1 MARPTLYV
9 AITNHG
15 FGHVART
22 TALLN
27 AIRRQ
32 VPDLLPLIVTAA
44 PYWLLQTNL
53 EGEFIHRPRALDLG
67 VVQADSLHMD
77 LAATRGK
84 LLELQAA
91 APEIIRAEAEFI
103 QQNRAALVLA
113 DIPPLAVAIAHAAGV
128 PCWMASNFGWD
139 FIYRSFGD
147 DFVEIAD
154 WVSDLYSGC
163 DRLFQL
169 PFAEPLNAFPHKE
182 AVGLT
187 GAKPRF
193 EPEELRQRLGL
204 STPRERTVLLTF
216 GGLSLQAIPY
226 KALRDF
232 PDWQFLTFDGA
243 APEDMPNLLKLCG
256 RQLRPVDVMP
266 LCGRVVS
273 KPGYGTYAEACRL
286 GVPVAT
292 IRRDDFAEG
301 PLLVAGLRAHHYHQV
316 LSYEEFFG
324 GYWQFLRMEPQPPQD
339 PTPLDL
345 NGNSTIATAVAY
357 YLNNCSSQ

>member
-22 TALLN
+22 TALVN

-44 PYWLLQTNL
+44 PYWLLQANL

-67 VVQADSLHMD
+67 VVQADSLQMD
-77 LAATRGK
+77 LPATRAK

-91 APEIIRAEAEFI
+91 APELIRAEAEFI
-103 QQNRAALVLA
+103 QQNRAQLVLA

-128 PCWMASNFGWD
+128 PCWMVSNFGWD

-147 DFVEIAD
+147 DFSEIAD
-154 WVSDLYSGC
+154 WVSNLYSGC

-182 AVGLT
+182 PVGLT
-187 GAKPRF
+187 GAEPRF

-204 STPRERTVLLTF
+204 TTPRDRTVLLTF

-226 KALRDF
+226 ETLKGF
-232 PDWQFLTFDGA
+232 PDWQFLTFDTS
-243 APEDMPNLLKLCG
+243 APEDLPNLRKLCG

-301 PLLVAGLRAHHYHQV
+301 PVLVAGLQAHHFHQI
-316 LSYEEFFG
+316 LSHEEFFG
-324 GYWQFLRMEPQPPQD
+324 GHWHFLHAEPQPPQD

-345 NGNSTIATAVAY
+345 NGNSMIATAVAY

>member
-1 MARPTLYV
+1 MARPALYV

-22 TALLN
+22 TALVN

-44 PYWLLQTNL
+44 PYWLLQANL

-77 LAATRGK
+77 LTATRAK
-84 LLELQAA
+84 LLALQAA
-91 APEIIRAEAEFI
+91 APELIRAEVDFI
-103 QQNRAALVLA
+103 QQNRAQLVLA
-113 DIPPLAVAIAHAAGV
+113 DVPPLAVAIAHGAGV

-147 DFVEIAD
+147 DFIEIAD

-169 PFAEPLNAFPHKE
+169 PFAEPLNAFPCKE
-182 AVGLT
+182 PVGLT
-187 GAKPRF
+187 GAEPRF

-204 STPRERTVLLTF
+204 ATPRDRTVLLTF
-216 GGLSLQAIPY
+216 GGLGLQAIPY
-226 KALRDF
+226 EALKAF

-243 APEDMPNLLKLCG
+243 APENMPNLLKLCG

-301 PLLVAGLRAHHYHQV
+301 PLLVAGLQAHHYHQI
-316 LSYEEFFG
+316 LSHEEFLG
-324 GYWQFLRMEPQPPQD
+324 GHWDFLRIEPQPPQD
-339 PTPLDL
+339 PTPLNL